1 MSRAYIGLGSNMG
14 DRQENLRAAMR
25 ALSGALP
32 DIVVVGKS
40 GVYGSAPVGMTDQ
53 PDFLNAV
60 VAVET
65 TLEAR
70 SLLSFLHQI
79 EIDMGRQRITRWG
92 PRTLDLDILMYGDEQ
107 SDNEDLTLPHPRL
120 VERRFALEPLLE
132 IEPRATLPDGTPL
145 AALLEKLGDEQA
157 AWRVGEL

>member
-107 SDNEDLTLPHPRL
+107 SDDEDLTLPHPRL

>member
-60 VAVET
+60 MAVET

-92 PRTLDLDILMYGDEQ
+92 PRTLDLDILMYGDEH

-145 AALLEKLGDEQA
+145 SALLEKLGDEQA